1 MTHIT
6 TIKINSKASCNLLQ
20 TRHSFTPWF
29 VKNAKQTCTFFVPCL
44 VFCLCWVVF
53 LTQKLHLSVHLKHCR
68 TGCPLKRQSQQ
79 QSCFTNCM
87 CQDTLERK
95 SFVFLALSCD
105 IGSCVE
111 LKVLRTLR
119 KHWLIS
125 FVYVIKINTQYK
137 CNSMWQ
143 TEKAVHVS
151 AAIKRLAGKEWG
163 KWQQVCSNGKI
174 QHDEYLA
181 EFQ

>member
-1 MTHIT
+1 MQIFC
-6 TIKINSKASCNLLQ
+6 SL
-20 TRHSFTPWF
+20 F
-29 VKNAKQTCTFFVPCL
+29 
-44 VFCLCWVVF
+44 FCLCWVVF
-53 LTQKLHLSVHLKHCR
+53 LTQKLHLSVHLKRCR
-68 TGCPLKRQSQQ
+68 QVVHWKGSFSNIPDLQTACSRTPWKEKAFSSG
-79 QSCFTNCM
+79 
-87 CQDTLERK
+87 
-95 SFVFLALSCD
+95 FVFLAFSCD
-105 IGSCVE
+105 IGSYLE
-111 LKVLRTLR
+111 LKALRTLR

-137 CNSMWQ
+137 CNSVWQ

-174 QHDEYLA
+174 QHDEHLA

>member
-95 SFVFLALSCD
+95 SIFFR
-105 IGSCVE
+105 ICVSSTQ
-111 LKVLRTLR
+111 LRYWQLCGTEGAQNTSQTLVNLFCLCYQN
-119 KHWLIS
+119 KYP
-125 FVYVIKINTQYK
+125 V
-137 CNSMWQ
+137 
-143 TEKAVHVS
+143 
-151 AAIKRLAGKEWG
+151 
-163 KWQQVCSNGKI
+163 QV
-174 QHDEYLA
+174 
-181 EFQ
+181 